1 MMRIN
6 PLDCCSC
13 CSCKKV
19 SVAILNVITI
29 IPQMFLSNQGRGKP
43 YIFFLTEMVAGF
55 VIGIHR
61 VFCRWCTLYYDNV
74 LGVCLRLEMIND
86 LLHINIM
93 SKANTLSK
101 TNIIDSNV
109 YHHNFIRMVSFYHFI
124 ICSLKTKSV
133 MTFKCIF
140 FSRDVTGVT

>member
-1 MMRIN
+1 MRIN

-13 CSCKKV
+13 CSCEKV
-19 SVAILNVITI
+19 SVAILDVITI

-74 LGVCLRLEMIND
+74 LRVCLRLEIIND
-86 LLHINIM
+86 LLQIYPM
-93 SKANTLSK
+93 SEANTFPK

-109 YHHNFIRMVSFYHFI
+109 DHNNFIRMISF
-124 ICSLKTKSV
+124 
-133 MTFKCIF
+133 
-140 FSRDVTGVT
+140 